1 MDFVNAI
8 ILLLNYIFIPA
19 LTYGSQLAL
28 GAIFVTLIYGILRF
42 ANFATG
48 DMMSF
53 GTMATILFT
62 WYFQSL
68 GVSLGVLPT
77 ALLAIPFGI
86 IFMILYMLLIDK
98 FVFKYYR
105 HQKSPPVQFAMVSI
119 GVMFVTQAVVRII
132 IGPADRRFFDG
143 EKFII
148 KAREFKEMTGLNE
161 GLALKSTQVITI
173 FVTIVLVS
181 LLFWFL
187 NRTKTGKSM
196 KAYSDNE
203 DLALLSGIDPKKIVL
218 VTWVIAGILATIGG
232 ALYGLDKS
240 FKPFTYFNNMLP
252 IFAAAIVGG
261 IGNPFGAFLGGYV
274 IAFSEIVIAI
284 IKHEDWLTRG
294 VKNVIGLKRPAPY
307 EVDLQTTDWFINLVE
322 KFNSGKLSVIENLA
336 DRQAALNQLVIEGS
350 SVFVKL
356 CYSGLFLVVVIIL
369 LILTQKALYSPWGR
383 MMRAIRDN
391 EEAANA
397 MGKNVVKQHLLIF
410 ILGSAIV
417 GIAGAMLVT
426 QDGLFTPGSY
436 RPMRYTFLI
445 WVMVI
450 VGGSGNNFGA
460 ILGGFVVWFL
470 WIEAAPIS
478 LFLINFF
485 TAGIPET
492 NALKAH
498 LIESVPYFR
507 FLLMGLGLLFIMRY
521 RPKGILPEKI
531 EIK

>member
-1 MDFVNAI
+1 MDFLNAI

-53 GTMATILFT
+53 GTMVTILFT
-62 WYFQSL
+62 WYFQSI
-68 GVSLGVLPT
+68 GISLGVLPT
-77 ALLAIPFGI
+77 ALIAIPFAI
-86 IFMILYMLLIDK
+86 LFMIIYMLFIDK

-105 HQKSPPVQFAMVSI
+105 VNKSPPVQLAMVSI

-132 IGPADRRFFDG
+132 IGPSDRRFFDG

-187 NRTKTGKSM
+187 NKTKTGKSM

-203 DLALLSGIDPKKIVL
+203 DLALLSGIDPKKIVMI
-218 VTWVIAGILATIGG
+218 TWIIAGILATIGG

-274 IAFSEIVIAI
+274 IAFSEIF
-284 IKHEDWLTRG
+284 LTYAYKKFFMY
-294 VKNVIGLKRPAPY
+294 VLPESMAP
-307 EVDLQTTDWFINLVE
+307 ESLVQLLSTDY
-322 KFNSGKLSVIENLA
+322 KFAVSFSI
-336 DRQAALNQLVIEGS
+336 LVI
-350 SVFVKL
+350 V
-356 CYSGLFLVVVIIL
+356 L
-369 LILTQKALYSPWGR
+369 L
-383 MMRAIRDN
+383 
-391 EEAANA
+391 
-397 MGKNVVKQHLLIF
+397 
-410 ILGSAIV
+410 
-417 GIAGAMLVT
+417 
-426 QDGLFTPGSY
+426 Y
-436 RPMRYTFLI
+436 RP
-445 WVMVI
+445 
-450 VGGSGNNFGA
+450 SGIF
-460 ILGGFVVWFL
+460 
-470 WIEAAPIS
+470 
-478 LFLINFF
+478 
-485 TAGIPET
+485 
-492 NALKAH
+492 
-498 LIESVPYFR
+498 
-507 FLLMGLGLLFIMRY
+507 
-521 RPKGILPEKI
+521 KGKVL
-531 EIK
+531 

>member
-1 MDFVNAI
+1 MDLINAI
-8 ILLLNYIFIPA
+8 ILLLNYIFIPG

-28 GAIFVTLIYGILRF
+28 VAIFVTLIYGILRF

-53 GTMATILFT
+53 GTMMTILFT

-68 GVSLGVLPT
+68 GISLGVLPT
-77 ALLAIPFGI
+77 ALIALPFGI
-86 IFMILYMLLIDK
+86 FFMILYMLTIDK

-105 HQKSPPVQFAMVSI
+105 TQKSPPVQFAMVSI

-132 IGPADRRFFDG
+132 IGPGDRRFFDG

-187 NRTKTGKSM
+187 NKTKTGKSM

-274 IAFSEIVIAI
+274 IAFSEIL
-284 IKHEDWLTRG
+284 LTYAY
-294 VKNVIGLKRPAPY
+294 K
-307 EVDLQTTDWFINLVE
+307 
-322 KFNSGKLSVIENLA
+322 KF
-336 DRQAALNQLVIEGS
+336 
-350 SVFVKL
+350 FM
-356 CYSGLFLVVVIIL
+356 Y
-369 LILTQKALYSPWGR
+369 
-383 MMRAIRDN
+383 
-391 EEAANA
+391 
-397 MGKNVVKQHLLIF
+397 
-410 ILGSAIV
+410 
-417 GIAGAMLVT
+417 
-426 QDGLFTPGSY
+426 
-436 RPMRYTFLI
+436 
-445 WVMVI
+445 
-450 VGGSGNNFGA
+450 
-460 ILGGFVVWFL
+460 
-470 WIEAAPIS
+470 
-478 LFLINFF
+478 
-485 TAGIPET
+485 
-492 NALKAH
+492 
-498 LIESVPYFR
+498 
-507 FLLMGLGLLFIMRY
+507 
-521 RPKGILPEKI
+521 ILPESMEPEGLVQLLSTDYKFAVSFSILVIVLLYRPSGIFKGKI
-531 EIK
+531 L